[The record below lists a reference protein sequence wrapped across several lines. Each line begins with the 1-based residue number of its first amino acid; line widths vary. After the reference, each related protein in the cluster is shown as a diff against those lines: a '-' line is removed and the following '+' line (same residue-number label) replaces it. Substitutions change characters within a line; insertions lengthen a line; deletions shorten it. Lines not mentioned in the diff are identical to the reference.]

1 MPLWMELADMSVLE
15 IDAPRRVSSSLT
27 KGTIFPRIVKDNI
40 LVYETSDKS
49 SILFEEA

>member
-15 IDAPRRVSSSLT
+15 TDASRRVSSSLT
-27 KGTIFPRIVKDNI
+27 KGTIFPRSIMDSV
-40 LVYETSDKS
+40 LGYEPRDKS